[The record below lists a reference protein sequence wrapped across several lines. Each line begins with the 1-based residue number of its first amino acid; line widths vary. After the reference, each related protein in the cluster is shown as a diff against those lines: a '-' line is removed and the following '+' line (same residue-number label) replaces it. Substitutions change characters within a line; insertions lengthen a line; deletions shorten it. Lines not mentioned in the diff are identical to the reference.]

1 MRYLGILVLFIS
13 CTRPEPQ
20 LSLPNILWI
29 TSEDNSPFLGCYG
42 DTYATTP
49 HLDSLAARGFL
60 YTHAYAN
67 APVCAPSRNTILTGV
82 YANSAGQENMRS
94 QYPRADQIL
103 PYPVYLKQLGYYCT
117 NSQKEDFNIK
127 PEQTKDLWDELGKDA
142 HYKNRP
148 AGRPFFAIFNSTLT
162 HESSLHKTT
171 PDSLLRHRPEEVRLP
186 PYHPDTPDLRHDWAQ
201 FYDKI
206 EEMDQWVGGILQE
219 LRESGEADN
228 TIIFYY
234 GDHGGV
240 LARSKRY
247 VYESG
252 TRVPLIVYIPEKY
265 KHLYPTDRPG
275 SKIDRM
281 VGFVD
286 LVPTLLS
293 ITETPIPAYIQ
304 GNAFLG
310 KQKTED
316 PAYVYM
322 FRARM
327 DERYDLSRAVR
338 DKKYR
343 YIRNYMPH
351 RIYAQPIEYLF
362 RAPSIRSWEN
372 ACKAGNCNEI
382 QNLFWNTKP
391 HEELY
396 DTENDPWEVHNLAE
410 NPQYQDVL
418 ERMRRAHRE
427 WTFQILDAGFIP
439 EAELAQRTKEQSAYE
454 LMRSG
459 KIDLERLFN
468 AAEAASSK
476 DFNAEILLDF
486 LNDPEPSVRY
496 WGANGLLLAQEKAR
510 PYLDVIKKAA
520 QDPAESVKI
529 IAAETLYRMG
539 ETTLARKALLEVL
552 QSDNPYARTQAMNVI
567 DYVNDQSNEIKNSVL
582 AIGKKADTFKG
593 SDYDLRMVRFLLD
606 KWKIDPNKNGINLNW

>member
-1 MRYLGILVLFIS
+1 
-13 CTRPEPQ
+13 
-20 LSLPNILWI
+20 
-29 TSEDNSPFLGCYG
+29 
-42 DTYATTP
+42 
-49 HLDSLAARGFL
+49 
-60 YTHAYAN
+60 
-67 APVCAPSRNTILTGV
+67 
-82 YANSAGQENMRS
+82 
-94 QYPRADQIL
+94 
-103 PYPVYLKQLGYYCT
+103 GYYCT

-186 PYHPDTPDLRHDWAQ
+186 PYHPDTPELRHDWAQ

-382 QNLFWNTKP
+382 QNLFWNTK
-391 HEELY
+391 
-396 DTENDPWEVHNLAE
+396 
-410 NPQYQDVL
+410 
-418 ERMRRAHRE
+418 
-427 WTFQILDAGFIP
+427 
-439 EAELAQRTKEQSAYE
+439 
-454 LMRSG
+454 
-459 KIDLERLFN
+459 
-468 AAEAASSK
+468 
-476 DFNAEILLDF
+476 
-486 LNDPEPSVRY
+486 
-496 WGANGLLLAQEKAR
+496 
-510 PYLDVIKKAA
+510 
-520 QDPAESVKI
+520 
-529 IAAETLYRMG
+529 
-539 ETTLARKALLEVL
+539 
-552 QSDNPYARTQAMNVI
+552 
-567 DYVNDQSNEIKNSVL
+567 
-582 AIGKKADTFKG
+582 
-593 SDYDLRMVRFLLD
+593 
-606 KWKIDPNKNGINLNW
+606 